1 MQLAK
6 SAEDKEKER
15 YMFVRQY
22 FEDGCLCIQSG
33 KLKKRPE
40 QELDQSA
47 AEFYESNCVCTR
59 NYLIE

>member
-22 FEDGCLCIQSG
+22 FEDGCLCIREG
-33 KLKKRPE
+33 TIEKRTAE
-40 QELDQSA
+40 ESSQSA
-47 AEFYESNCVCTR
+47 AELYEKNCVCTR
-59 NYLIE
+59 NYLK